1 MFMNINILGNIYTI
15 YKNYDNFKTVHQN
28 RLYKNISF
36 YLTNQNKQQN
46 KTESKTLF
54 VNLMSYKV
62 TKNYFKKYYLNKKN
76 QIKQKKKEKKKR
88 KKEPIWYRE

>member
-46 KTESKTLF
+46 GI
-54 VNLMSYKV
+54 
-62 TKNYFKKYYLNKKN
+62 KNF
-76 QIKQKKKEKKKR
+76 IC
-88 KKEPIWYRE
+88 